1 MKQLKGYLF
10 IAIAATLW
18 GASAT
23 IVKHLFNIQYPPLI
37 IVQTRVSIAFVVLA
51 VFFLVTNPRI
61 LAFRMR
67 DVPHFFFVGVC
78 GIAGSNY
85 FYYFAIKESNVA
97 TAIVVQYSAPI
108 MVALY
113 AIVVQHEKMTR
124 FKLLSLIFSTA
135 GIFLAV
141 GGLNGLLVANHK
153 GIVLALAAAV
163 SYAIFNLAGKPLTKK
178 YSVWSSLVFTLGA
191 ATLFWL
197 VVQPPQTILAA
208 GYSFADWKSLRSSRR
223 HRSWFRIL
231 LFFWPSVSFS
241 DACDHHQYAGAH
253 RCHCDGVHLF
263 GRDDGAAADCRR
275 SARYRFYHFA
285 GDDVRNT
292 AGRCG
297 IARMKSE
304 KRTKKIFSVLSKR
317 QPDLTIVMENIHD
330 PHNVSAMLRS
340 ADAVGIHEVQLVY
353 TKEKF
358 PRVGKKSSSSAN
370 KWVERRKF
378 DSLQSCYERLHSEG
392 FTIYATRLDESSRPL
407 YSFDL
412 TAKTAFV
419 FGNEH
424 AGVSDEAAAL
434 ADAVIMIP
442 MMGMIQSL
450 NVSVACAVALYE
462 ALRQRIVKDKY
473 GKAKFSKPDFDR
485 LYAEWM
491 KK

>member
-153 GIVLALAAAV
+153 GIVLAFAAAV

-208 GYSFADWKSLRSSRR
+208 GYSFADWKIFTLVSTTSILVPYSFYFFGLQYLSPTRAIITSTLEPIVAIATEFIFLGGTMGPLQIVGAVLVIGSI
-223 HRSWFRIL
+223 IL
-231 LFFWPSVSFS
+231 LETTSGTR
-241 DACDHHQYAGAH
+241 QE
-253 RCHCDGVHLF
+253 GV
-263 GRDDGAAADCRR
+263 
-275 SARYRFYHFA
+275 
-285 GDDVRNT
+285 
-292 AGRCG
+292 
-297 IARMKSE
+297 E
-304 KRTKKIFSVLSKR
+304 
-317 QPDLTIVMENIHD
+317 
-330 PHNVSAMLRS
+330 
-340 ADAVGIHEVQLVY
+340 
-353 TKEKF
+353 
-358 PRVGKKSSSSAN
+358 
-370 KWVERRKF
+370 
-378 DSLQSCYERLHSEG
+378 
-392 FTIYATRLDESSRPL
+392 
-407 YSFDL
+407 
-412 TAKTAFV
+412 
-419 FGNEH
+419 
-424 AGVSDEAAAL
+424 
-434 ADAVIMIP
+434 
-442 MMGMIQSL
+442 
-450 NVSVACAVALYE
+450 
-462 ALRQRIVKDKY
+462 
-473 GKAKFSKPDFDR
+473 
-485 LYAEWM
+485 
-491 KK
+491 